1 MKTVTIAALKGHLS
15 AYLQEVRAGT
25 EILVRD
31 RDTVVA
37 RIVPFTPAGE
47 DAELEA
53 LAAQGKLR
61 PGEGAVDDDF
71 WALPAPRV
79 SARTLKRAVDGARAG
94 P

>member
-1 MKTVTIAALKGHLS
+1 MKTVNIAALKDHLS
-15 AYLQEVRAGT
+15 AYLQEVRGGT

-31 RDTVVA
+31 RTTVVA

-71 WALPAPRV
+71 WTLPAPRV
-79 SARTLKRAVDGARAG
+79 SARALKRAIEQERDE